1 MAALI
6 TRGRSGV
13 AAALLTLAVA
23 LPGCS
28 SSGASAEGRPSAPAE
43 TGRPPELVSAALEDA
58 FVVQDNGLVSW
69 TTTWRACFG
78 PASGDSGDSGDIV
91 AWETQAVTPEGT
103 SPETDVLR
111 NGCIDLDVAAGVD
124 PSDAGMT
131 GREIQLADAQALA
144 YRVRGVRADDTVTPW
159 TEPVRVGTELTPG

>member
-6 TRGRSGV
+6 TWGRSGG

-28 SSGASAEGRPSAPAE
+28 SSGASAGGTPSAPAE
-43 TGRPPELVSAALEDA
+43 TGHPPELVSAALEDA
-58 FVVQDNGLVSW
+58 HVVQDNGLVSW

-78 PASGDSGDSGDIV
+78 PASGDSGDIV

-111 NGCIDLDVAAGVD
+111 DG
-124 PSDAGMT
+124 
-131 GREIQLADAQALA
+131 
-144 YRVRGVRADDTVTPW
+144 
-159 TEPVRVGTELTPG
+159 